1 MPGVREGKEGKR
13 VLTAAEL
20 PKLGGGE
27 VKGIDVVADGE

>member
-1 MPGVREGKEGKR
+1 MRETSPLPALETESHKR

-27 VKGIDVVADGE
+27 VGKLEE